1 MVDQF
6 SPDQLFAFPLDVAEE
21 HRELRRDQ
29 DRLALIARC
38 KAILCA
44 PEARQCVVPACWLA
58 LSTNLPEAECI
69 KMLRYL
75 AGADVNMVRRGREL
89 RAALEIGATEAAAV
103 LGFRDAEPDERAA
116 A

>member
-1 MVDQF
+1 MADPF
-6 SPDQLFAFPLDVAEE
+6 SPGALLSFPLDEADEL
-21 HRELRRDQ
+21 RELRCDQ
-29 DRLALIARC
+29 DRLAILARC

-69 KMLRYL
+69 AMLRYL

-89 RAALEIGATEAAAV
+89 RAALEIGATEAAVV
-103 LGFRDAEPDERAA
+103 LGFHDAEPDERAA

>member
-1 MVDQF
+1 MVDPF
-6 SPDQLFAFPLDVAEE
+6 SATALFSYPLDEASEL
-21 HRELRRDQ
+21 REL
-29 DRLALIARC
+29 DRERGKLATIARC
-38 KAILCA
+38 KAIICS

-75 AGADVNMVRRGREL
+75 AGADVNMLRRGREL

-103 LGFRDAEPDERAA
+103 LGFCDAEPDERAA